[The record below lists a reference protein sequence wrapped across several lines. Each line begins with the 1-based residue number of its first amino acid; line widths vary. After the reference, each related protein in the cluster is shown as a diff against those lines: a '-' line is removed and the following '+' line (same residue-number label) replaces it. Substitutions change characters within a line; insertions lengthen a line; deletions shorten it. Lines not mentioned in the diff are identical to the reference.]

1 MEELSPEKKL
11 ERTGQNDSLWI
22 LIVAVVSCFLSFLP
36 VYVSSSTQKN
46 NEDGWLKETYISY
59 TTDPIIREAAMA
71 SLFVVLCPALNT
83 LLEFVPLV
91 HAKVQDTDTQRKF
104 FRSNSSHVILTFAE
118 KFMFIFSIIC
128 LSVLSYYPTFGTK
141 VRNTETIYQSGGIFF
156 NCSTTLQVCAIMS
169 FLAQQSRAFKWISR
183 FICILVSSSGV
194 ISSLALLYDVNG
206 NYATMLF
213 MAAAILMDFA
223 ALLYVVTCAITLFQ
237 WIIQNYGKSLG
248 IGNKVGIIDTKNGG
262 QEEKVQSDEEI
273 AKEDFKSLIVGMHMF
288 STFVIMVLNS
298 FWVWFGLSFSA
309 FQLSI
314 MIYVTLAAAILIL
327 VTENLAHRHVTVTAL
342 QDLLDAKKNY
352 VRYDMQIYIVLLLD
366 SLSFRYLSLSDHNLS

>member
-11 ERTGQNDSLWI
+11 ERMVQNDSLWI
-22 LIVAVVSCFLSFLP
+22 LTVAVVSCFLSFVP
-36 VYVSSSTQKN
+36 VYVSSSIQKN
-46 NEDGWLKETYISY
+46 NEDGWLKDTYTSY
-59 TTDPIIREAAMA
+59 TTDPIIREASMA

-128 LSVLSYYPTFGTK
+128 LSVLSYYTTFGTK

-169 FLAQQSRAFKWISR
+169 FLAQQSRTFKWISR

-194 ISSLALLYDVNG
+194 ISSLALLYDVDG

-213 MAAAILMDFA
+213 VAAAIVMDFA
-223 ALLYVVTCAITLFQ
+223 ALLYVVTCAISFFQ
-237 WIIQNYGKSLG
+237 WIIQKYGKNFLG

-273 AKEDFKSLIVGMHMF
+273 AKEDFKSFIVGMHMF

-298 FWVWFGLSFSA
+298 VWVWFALTFSA

-314 MIYVTLAAAILIL
+314 MIYITLAAAILIL

-352 VRYDMQIYIVLLLD
+352 VRYEIR
-366 SLSFRYLSLSDHNLS
+366 SLSLSDHNLS